1 MQRDSRAM
9 IGLPFSAITKAAPF
23 RQPADLFRE
32 DDRNVLPTEGAAGN
46 AAGLPGPPG
55 NPGLTDRSFWFG
67 VSAVGPPNPQMY
79 RPFCHHDSSSRSCS
93 IAASSPALTSSSLP
107 YGASATR

>member
-1 MQRDSRAM
+1 MMLYAVLGSSWPGIQLDPGSSTALM
-9 IGLPFSAITKAAPF
+9 TAA
-23 RQPADLFRE
+23 AVATL
-32 DDRNVLPTEGAAGN
+32 TSGN
-46 AAGLPGPPG
+46 
-55 NPGLTDRSFWFG
+55 
-67 VSAVGPPNPQMY
+67 GPPNPQVY

>member
-1 MQRDSRAM
+1 M

-23 RQPADLFRE
+23 RQPADLFRA
-32 DDRNVLPTEGAAGN
+32 DDRMSSPEKCGRQCWPVCQVLRETRVWPTAVC
-46 AAGLPGPPG
+46 
-55 NPGLTDRSFWFG
+55 WFG
-67 VSAVGPPNPQMY
+67 VSAVGPPNPQVY